1 MQRTFTRGIALYVNA
16 ELAKSKHANSTGD
29 SQLEFAHLERA
40 HVLGQESTFWH
51 VKVHFLMLTWA
62 LRNSSAREVTGQI
75 IRILGALAA
84 TPLGL
89 VPLGNTGGANVSP
102 FKKMPID
109 PELAAL
115 IKKARTAETAAI
127 DDQSQAG

>member
-1 MQRTFTRGIALYVNA
+1 MRRTFTQKIASHVNA
-16 ELAKSKHANSTGD
+16 ELIKAKHANSIGD
-29 SQLEFAHLERA
+29 FQLEFARLERA

-51 VKVHFLMLTWA
+51 VKVHLLMLAWA

-75 IRILGALAA
+75 VRILGALVA

-102 FKKMPID
+102 FKKMAID

-115 IKKARTAETAAI
+115 IKKAKT
-127 DDQSQAG
+127 GK